1 MKTPHHLRFAKA
13 LVLSALLPACGG
25 SGDSTPTDPAKADT
39 TQTSE
44 TTAPADPPPARDHV
58 AAATDDAGAP
68 ADAAVDSGLPFFS
81 GPIAPPEL
89 PVGFA

>member
-25 SGDSTPTDPAKADT
+25 SGDSTTTDPSPTAAT
-39 TQTSE
+39 TQT
-44 TTAPADPPPARDHV
+44 TQTAPTPPAETPVGKDHV
-58 AAATDDAGAP
+58 AAKEDTADAG
-68 ADAAVDSGLPFFS
+68 VDGDLPFSS

-89 PVGFA
+89 PAAFA

>member
-25 SGDSTPTDPAKADT
+25 SGEPTPTDPPVTDGTAQT
-39 TQTSE
+39 VQTSP
-44 TTAPADPPPARDHV
+44 TPPPATPVPRDHV
-58 AAATDDAGAP
+58 ATKEDGADAG
-68 ADAAVDSGLPFFS
+68 VDSGLPFSS